1 MISKLKKIHRTTI
14 KLIIMGLST
23 CILASNCYAGPTLI
37 AKISLSKR
45 EIQNTSQLE
54 KALKEQHISCLTKQ
68 SWGQTRVNNKIEVQE
83 LWTLKSDTEQS
94 KASFIQ
100 ALKKFEFIKKIEDV
114 LTVDG
119 QSWQNDPLSDQQHHI
134 QNPNLHQLIAHQAAD
149 VLVAI
154 LDTGIDRHHND
165 LQNMIYINEK
175 ETINGKDD
183 DNNGYIDDRYGYDF
197 SKASGKKGDPIDD
210 HGHGTHLAGII
221 AAQSKNQQGIVG
233 VAQNAKLLNIKCLNA
248 SSSGTQLN
256 VSAAI
261 KYAADQGAKVIN
273 CSWAIKNPSWILK
286 EAVTHALNKGA
297 IIVASAGNN
306 NQPERVYPA
315 SYDGVISVSA
325 LNKNQELSEVANK
338 KAKFDLAIYGED
350 VLSTMPNNNYQSKSG
365 TSQSTALLS
374 GILSKVIGI
383 NPKLNP
389 ENIKKILNDASIIK
403 E

>member
-1 MISKLKKIHRTTI
+1 MISKVKKIHRTTI

-83 LWTLKSDTEQS
+83 LWTLKSHTEQS

-233 VAQNAKLLNIKCLNA
+233 V
-248 SSSGTQLN
+248 
-256 VSAAI
+256 
-261 KYAADQGAKVIN
+261 
-273 CSWAIKNPSWILK
+273 
-286 EAVTHALNKGA
+286 
-297 IIVASAGNN
+297 
-306 NQPERVYPA
+306 
-315 SYDGVISVSA
+315 
-325 LNKNQELSEVANK
+325 
-338 KAKFDLAIYGED
+338 
-350 VLSTMPNNNYQSKSG
+350 
-365 TSQSTALLS
+365 
-374 GILSKVIGI
+374 
-383 NPKLNP
+383 
-389 ENIKKILNDASIIK
+389 
-403 E
+403 